1 VKNRE
6 ERGKIVEGALR
17 RRSGHAYSAMQ
28 SSARQS
34 TVYGSEE
41 CAKDREGSMSQADH
55 PIYEVGEFRL
65 DPQRRLLTR
74 SDGAVVTLTPKAF
87 DALVHLAEH
96 AGELVTRA
104 ALTDV
109 LWPSTV
115 VEENNLSQQ
124 ISLLRRALGA
134 GYIATVARRGYQL
147 TAPVAELHA
156 GRPDPAAP
164 DPDPR
169 GADPQ
174 PAMQQDWINALRRRP
189 IAWAAIAAG
198 IAVAAVF
205 SVRTPAPPA
214 ADPFERSVFTKL
226 TEFPGSEEQA
236 AISRDGRF
244 VSFLRE
250 RGGEWDV
257 WVSQIGSG
265 DFENLTNGSVRE
277 LRNPAVRTL
286 SFLPDGSRVLLW
298 TKTLDPAD
306 GGTVDGGW
314 AVPVVGGALQPWYR
328 GIAELDW
335 SSDGKRVVYHTA
347 EPGDPL
353 YVARTADRG
362 DARQI
367 FAAAAGV
374 HSHFPLWSRDGEHIY
389 FVHGVVPDE
398 MDLWRIRASGGTPE
412 RLTQHNS
419 RVASPA
425 QLDERPLLY
434 LATATDGSGPW
445 LHALDLEHG
454 TTRRLNTSGQAYTSI
469 AASADGARLV
479 ATVVQ
484 STSSLWRLSL
494 GIGSADTAI
503 PLEIDLPRAA
513 APRLGPEGL
522 AFRAPKGGVDGV
534 FVLADGKTTEL
545 WNGADGRVIAGPVPA
560 PDGRELAFTV
570 QRGERF
576 QLYAMR
582 SDGTGVRRLAETLD
596 VRGAP
601 AWSPD
606 GGWIAIGA
614 LREGTP
620 QLFKVPATG
629 GAPITLGT
637 EYGVDPAWSPSGDF
651 IVFSGADVGTN
662 FTGRAVNAD
671 GTPHALPQLVLA
683 RGPRRLD
690 ILSEHELVLLRG
702 DLSYKELWL
711 VDLSTGAERPLTALG
726 DGATIA
732 DFDVAPDG
740 SAIVLERTRDESD
753 IALIDLLR

>member
-1 VKNRE
+1 
-6 ERGKIVEGALR
+6 
-17 RRSGHAYSAMQ
+17 
-28 SSARQS
+28 
-34 TVYGSEE
+34 
-41 CAKDREGSMSQADH
+41 MSRADH

-74 SDGAVVTLTPKAF
+74 ADGAVVTLTPKAF
-87 DALVHLAEH
+87 DALVHLVEH

-104 ALTDV
+104 ALTDA

-147 TAPVAELHA
+147 TAPVTEHLASPPE
-156 GRPDPAAP
+156 PAAP
-164 DPDPR
+164 DPASHGGDSL
-169 GADPQ
+169 
-174 PAMQQDWINALRRRP
+174 PAARDRISALRRP
-189 IAWAAIAAG
+189 PVALAAIAAG
-198 IAVAAVF
+198 IAIAAF
-205 SVRTPAPPA
+205 LSTRTPAPPA
-214 ADPFERSVFTKL
+214 NDPLERYVFTKL

-250 RGGEWDV
+250 RGGNWDV

-265 DFENLTNGSVRE
+265 DFQNLTHGSVPE

-298 TKTLDPAD
+298 TKTLDPVD

-335 SSDGKRVVYHTA
+335 SSDGEQVVYHTA

-367 FAAAAGV
+367 FAAPAGV
-374 HSHFPLWSRDGEHIY
+374 HSHFPLWSRDGNHVY
-389 FVHGVVPDE
+389 FVHGVVPNE

-419 RVASPA
+419 RVASPT
-425 QLDERPLLY
+425 QLDERTLLY
-434 LATATDGSGPW
+434 LATAADGSGPW
-445 LHALDLEHG
+445 LHALDLEQG

-469 AASADGARLV
+469 AASADGVRLV

-484 STSSLWRLSL
+484 STSRLWRVSL
-494 GIGSADTAI
+494 GVGVADTAV

-513 APRLGPEGL
+513 APRHGPEGL

-534 FVLADGKTTEL
+534 FVHVDGKTTEL

-570 QRGERF
+570 QRAERF
-576 QLYAMR
+576 QLYAIR

-614 LREGTP
+614 LHDGTP
-620 QLFKVPATG
+620 QLFKVPAMG
-629 GAPITLGT
+629 GAPISLATG
-637 EYGVDPAWSPSGDF
+637 YGVDPAWSPSGDF

-662 FTGRAVNAD
+662 FTVQAVNVD

-683 RGPRRLD
+683 RGSRRLD
-690 ILSEHELVLLRG
+690 FVSEHELVLLRG

-711 VDLSTGAERPLTALG
+711 VDLETGAERPLTALS

-740 SAIVLERTRDESD
+740 SAVVLERTRDESD
-753 IALIDLLR
+753 IALIDRLR